1 MSKTKA
7 KQEKN
12 DFDDIVEVLEND
24 DAKEVEEVVYSPS
37 DPEWSEYV
45 LDQMHDSELKQ
56 GNPTVDGLRRVTER
70 VYGEIVNSTSEIF
83 NYDTSRGVCTVKHTL
98 AIQKYSTDA
107 IITVD
112 GCVDVKFQNIPHP
125 FNQHLVSTADTRAE
139 GKALRRALKLRVV
152 TAEEVQQTSEDDVLA
167 AQENITDQQILAIN
181 QMCKRLDIN
190 LVEGVKTV
198 CPNADS
204 IRDSSNLQGRMLLS
218 TLSEYQ
224 RSPASITDNLKGY
237 NSEWRET
244 FDTGGKK

>member
-1 MSKTKA
+1 MSKAKA
-7 KQEKN
+7 KTKKT
-12 DFDDIVEVLEND
+12 DFEDIVEVVEDTLEIQ
-24 DAKEVEEVVYSPS
+24 EEEVVVRPQ

-45 LDQMHDSELKQ
+45 LDQMHDSELKE

-70 VYGEIVNSTSEIF
+70 IYGEIVQSTSQIVDY
-83 NYDTSRGVCTVKHTL
+83 NTDRGICTVKHTL
-98 AIQKYSTDA
+98 SIQKYSTDT

-112 GCVDVKFQNIPHP
+112 GCVDVKYQNIPHP

-167 AQENITDQQILAIN
+167 AEENITDQQILAIN
-181 QMCKRLDIN
+181 QMCKRLDVN
-190 LVEGVKTV
+190 LIEGVKSV

-218 TLSEYQ
+218 TLAEYQ
-224 RSPASITDNLKGY
+224 RSPTSIPENLVGY
-237 NSEWRET
+237 NPQWRET
-244 FDTGGKK
+244 FDSGGKK

>member
-1 MSKTKA
+1 MSKAKTK
-7 KQEKN
+7 KT
-12 DFDDIVEVLEND
+12 DFEDIVEVVEDTLE
-24 DAKEVEEVVYSPS
+24 AQEEEVVVRPQ

-45 LDQMHDSELKQ
+45 LDQMHDSELKD

-70 VYGEIVNSTSEIF
+70 IYGEIVQSTSQIVDY
-83 NYDTSRGVCTVKHTL
+83 NTDRGICTVKHTL
-98 AIQKYSTDA
+98 SIQKYSTDT

-112 GCVDVKFQNIPHP
+112 GCVDVKYQNIPHP

-152 TAEEVQQTSEDDVLA
+152 TAEEVHQTSEDDVLA
-167 AQENITDQQILAIN
+167 AEENITDQQILAIN
-181 QMCKRLDIN
+181 QMCKRLDVN
-190 LVEGVKTV
+190 LVEAVKSV

-224 RSPASITDNLKGY
+224 RSPASIPENLVGY
-237 NSEWRET
+237 NPQWRET
-244 FDTGGKK
+244 FDSGGKK